1 MRTTSQQMIPIAKPL
16 ITDEDKHRVLAVLDS
31 GHLVAGQWVA
41 EFERAF
47 GAYVGARHAVATSS
61 GTTALMVALE
71 AAGIPPGSRVITTPL
86 TFGAT
91 ANAILHRGARPVFV
105 DIDPRTYNLD
115 PQAVEEALRRTPDV
129 RAMVVVHLYGLP
141 CPMDSLGELAR
152 RHGLTLIEDAAQA
165 HGARYRGRHVGTFGA
180 AGVFSFYPSKNV
192 TTGEG
197 GMVVTDDAGLAERAR
212 LLVDG
217 GQRSRYVYETLGY
230 NFRMPEIAAALGVG
244 QLEHLE
250 ERQARR
256 RRNAARLTAGLADLD
271 WLVPPTEPPD
281 CVHAYHQYTVRVPR
295 VRDRLRRHL
304 EARGIATR
312 VYYPVPI
319 HKTPLYQQLGY
330 GQVRCPEAERAT
342 AEILSLPVHPAL
354 GEAEIDRIIDE
365 VRRFDPRA

>member
-1 MRTTSQQMIPIAKPL
+1 MIPIAKPL

-192 TTGEG
+192 TTGKAGWWSPTTPGSPSARASWWTAASGPGTSTRPWATTSGCRRSPPRWAWGSWNTWRSARPAGEG
-197 GMVVTDDAGLAERAR
+197 TPPA
-212 LLVDG
+212 
-217 GQRSRYVYETLGY
+217 S
-230 NFRMPEIAAALGVG
+230 P
-244 QLEHLE
+244 
-250 ERQARR
+250 QASPTWTGSSR
-256 RRNAARLTAGLADLD
+256 RRNRPTA
-271 WLVPPTEPPD
+271 
-281 CVHAYHQYTVRVPR
+281 C
-295 VRDRLRRHL
+295 
-304 EARGIATR
+304 TR
-312 VYYPVPI
+312 TTSTRSGSP
-319 HKTPLYQQLGY
+319 GS
-330 GQVRCPEAERAT
+330 AT
-342 AEILSLPVHPAL
+342 ASGATWKPGGSPRGSTTRCRSTRRLSTSSW
-354 GEAEIDRIIDE
+354 GTGRSG
-365 VRRFDPRA
+365 VRRPSGRQRRS